1 VDGWALRH
9 LHLSVLLVFHHHD
22 ARALRTRLCFA
33 SIGD

>member
-9 LHLSVLLVFHHHD
+9 LHLSVLLVLHHD